1 MKLSECLTEKTVEV
15 GSKLN
20 DRKAILSRLV
30 EVVLASGAFMAS
42 GALLSEIEAREKLGS
57 TGIGEGVAIPHVH
70 LKGVKGLN
78 VAMMTVPAGID
89 FDAIDGNP
97 CRIFLIV
104 VGPDEDRE
112 GYLKLLS
119 QVSRLFKQESV
130 RKAVVAA
137 KAPSDLL
144 KTLKAAEA

>member
-1 MKLSECLTEKTVEV
+1 
-15 GSKLN
+15 
-20 DRKAILSRLV
+20 
-30 EVVLASGAFMAS
+30 
-42 GALLSEIEAREKLGS
+42 
-57 TGIGEGVAIPHVH
+57 
-70 LKGVKGLN
+70 
-78 VAMMTVPAGID
+78 MMTVPAGID

>member
-1 MKLSECLTEKTVEV
+1 MKLSECLSDKTVEV
-15 GSKLN
+15 DSKLK
-20 DRKAILSRLV
+20 DRKAVLSRLV
-30 EVVLASGAFMAS
+30 DIVLSGGAFMAA
-42 GALLSEIEAREKLGS
+42 GALLGEIEAREKLGS

-78 VAMMTVPAGID
+78 VAMMTAPDGID

-97 CRIFLIV
+97 CSIFLIV

-119 QVSRLFKQESV
+119 QVSRIFRQESV
-130 RKAVVAA
+130 RRAIVSA
-137 KAPSDLL
+137 KSPAELL
-144 KTLKAAEA
+144 KTLRAAEA